1 MKKMNEQQPRKKLSV
16 IINQINPQQ
25 VVAEAHGQKITLSIV
40 GDPNA
45 GLTAPETVLT
55 ALGTC
60 IVSNI
65 KKGAREM
72 GLCLDNV
79 AIAVTAEKR
88 IDPLGLS
95 NVQFVVTL
103 SSSESKEKLHTLYE
117 RATTNGTA
125 TNALLEGIKPQSK
138 LKIQSQF
145 IKIN

>member
-1 MKKMNEQQPRKKLSV
+1 MNEQQPKKRLG
-16 IINQINPQQ
+16 IIISQINPQQ
-25 VVAEAHGQKITLSIV
+25 VAAEAHGQKITLSIV
-40 GDPNA
+40 GDDPSA
-45 GLTAPETVLT
+45 GLTAPETVLA

-72 GLCLDNV
+72 GLHIDDV

-88 IDPLGLS
+88 IDPLGL
-95 NVQFVVTL
+95 NDVQYVVTL
-103 SSSESKEKLHTLYE
+103 RSSEPKEKLQALYE

-138 LKIQSQF
+138 LKIQS
-145 IKIN
+145 

>member
-1 MKKMNEQQPRKKLSV
+1 MNEQQPKKRPGV
-16 IINQINPQQ
+16 IISQINPRQIA
-25 VVAEAHGQKITLSIV
+25 AEAHGQKIILSIV
-40 GDPNA
+40 GDDPSA

-72 GLCLDNV
+72 GLHIDDV

-88 IDPLGLS
+88 IDPLGL
-95 NVQFVVTL
+95 NDVQYVVTL
-103 SSSESKEKLHTLYE
+103 RSSEPKEELQSLYE

-138 LKIQSQF
+138 LKIQS
-145 IKIN
+145 

>member
-1 MKKMNEQQPRKKLSV
+1 MNEQQPKKKLGVV
-16 IINQINPQQ
+16 ISQINPQQ

-40 GDPNA
+40 GDDPSA
-45 GLTAPETVLT
+45 GLTAPEIVLT

-72 GLCLDNV
+72 GLRIDDV
-79 AIAVTAEKR
+79 AITVTAEKR
-88 IDPLGLS
+88 VDPLGLN
-95 NVQFVVTL
+95 NVQYAVML
-103 SSSESKEKLHTLYE
+103 RSSELKEKLQALYE

-138 LKIQSQF
+138 LKIQS
-145 IKIN
+145 